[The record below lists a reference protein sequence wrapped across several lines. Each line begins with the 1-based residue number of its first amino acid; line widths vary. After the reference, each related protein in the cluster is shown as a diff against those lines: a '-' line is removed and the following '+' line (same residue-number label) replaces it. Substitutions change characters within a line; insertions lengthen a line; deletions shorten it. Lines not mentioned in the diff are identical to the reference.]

1 MLVRVV
7 GTGICHT
14 DLIARSGDMPLPLP
28 GVMGHEGSGVVEK
41 VGPGVEDVAVGDR
54 VIMG

>member
-1 MLVRVV
+1 MVRVV